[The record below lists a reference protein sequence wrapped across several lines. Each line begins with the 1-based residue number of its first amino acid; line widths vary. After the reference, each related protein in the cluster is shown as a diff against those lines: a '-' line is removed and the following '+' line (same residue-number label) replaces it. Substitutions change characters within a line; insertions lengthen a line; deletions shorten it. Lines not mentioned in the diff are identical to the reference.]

1 MLGSVLPSE
10 PPLTPLSLALG
21 YARPDRFTWLPRAPR
36 TTGMR
41 HRSYL
46 SVCPSVLTLDQGDF
60 SLSPVSLG
68 MASSLVWRHL
78 GAQHHPDPPSFLC
91 RVPVASTEHRGP
103 KAMWWVSV
111 GPPQEHPARI
121 SQRETGM
128 LQGGGGRAWARAPT
142 CPRGVHGLGAS
153 MGVQ

>member
-21 YARPDRFTWLPRAPR
+21 YARPDRFTWLPRAPW

-41 HRSYL
+41 HRSCL
-46 SVCPSVLTLDQGDF
+46 FVCPSVLTLDQGDF

-68 MASSLVWRHL
+68 MASSLVRRHL

-91 RVPVASTEHRGP
+91 RVPAASTERRGP

-111 GPPQEHPARI
+111 GPPPGSTQPK
-121 SQRETGM
+121 
-128 LQGGGGRAWARAPT
+128 L
-142 CPRGVHGLGAS
+142 AS
-153 MGVQ
+153 ERPG